1 MFYYRGD
8 TLFNLRYG
16 HYKAHFYTW
25 ATPQA
30 AIDIVSLHFPGCKY
44 ISRDFVLII
53 LIHYLF
59 YEVSTTSKVTALWR
73 DRIIN
78 NHGDHN
84 DININIDINMHINIS
99 IIININVN

>member
-30 AIDIVSLHFPGCKY
+30 AIDIVSLT
-44 ISRDFVLII
+44 L
-53 LIHYLF
+53 L
-59 YEVSTTSKVTALWR
+59 
-73 DRIIN
+73 
-78 NHGDHN
+78 
-84 DININIDINMHINIS
+84 
-99 IIININVN
+99 